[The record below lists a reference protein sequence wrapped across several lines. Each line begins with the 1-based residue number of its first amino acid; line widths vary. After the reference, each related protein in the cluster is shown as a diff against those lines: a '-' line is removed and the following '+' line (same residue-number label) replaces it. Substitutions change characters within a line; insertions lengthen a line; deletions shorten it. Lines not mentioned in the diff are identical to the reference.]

1 MAGICGGGNPAES
14 EADRNLLRFRTIKLW
29 VHRARVGEARQR
41 TAMRRCDVPDPA
53 LTDRKVFRLAGQ
65 VRERNKHT
73 GEPQTLFVCVRA
85 CSVVSDSL
93 QPHGRYP
100 ARLLCPWDFPGK
112 NTGVGCHFLTPG
124 DLPDPEIKPTPPAV
138 SCVIGGFFTTELPGK
153 PSQRH

>member
-41 TAMRRCDVPDPA
+41 TAMRRCDVPGPA

-85 CSVVSDSL
+85 CSVVSDSATPWTVSCQAPL
-93 QPHGRYP
+93 SMGFPRQEYWSGLPLPYSWGSSRRRDQTHTSC
-100 ARLLCPWDFPGK
+100 RLLCYWRILY
-112 NTGVGCHFLTPG
+112 H
-124 DLPDPEIKPTPPAV
+124 
-138 SCVIGGFFTTELPGK
+138 
-153 PSQRH
+153 